1 MAKKDRYRERIVY
14 ISGGSSGIGLACG
27 KLFASLGADVFI
39 FARRVEALQEAA
51 RGIEACGTHP
61 GQRVWWASLD
71 VTDHDLVASSLSRI
85 TAEFGPP
92 HVVIANAGLAYPD
105 HFDRIPFAM
114 FDQTIKTNLYGMWN
128 VLSALIPSMKASG
141 GHIVN
146 VSSIAGFLGVF
157 GYTAYSAS
165 KFAVIGLSE
174 SLRSEMK
181 PHGIHVSVLCPPDTD
196 TPGFAR
202 ENLTKPFETKAL
214 GESAGLMSPDEVAR
228 AMLRGMEQGR
238 FLIVPGMEGKF
249 ILAAKRLLP
258 GAVNTVMDRIV
269 ARASRSAGGR

>member
-1 MAKKDRYRERIVY
+1 MAKKDRYRERTVY

-39 FARRVEALQEAA
+39 FARGVEALQEATL
-51 RGIEACGTHP
+51 GIEGCRTHP
-61 GQRVWWASLD
+61 GQRVSWASLD
-71 VTDHDLVASSLSRI
+71 VTDHDLVASSLSGAV
-85 TAEFGPP
+85 AEFGPP
-92 HVVIANAGLAYPD
+92 HIVIANAGIAYPD
-105 HFDRIPFAM
+105 YFEKIPFAM
-114 FDQTIKTNLYGMWN
+114 FDKTIRTNLYGMWN

-196 TPGFAR
+196 TPCFAR
-202 ENLTKPFETKAL
+202 ENLTKPSETKAL

-228 AMLRGMEQGR
+228 AMLRGMERGR
-238 FLIVPGMEGKF
+238 FLILPGMEGKC

-258 GAVNTVMDRIV
+258 GVVNAAMDRIV
-269 ARASRSAGGR
+269 ARARRAAGGR

>member
-1 MAKKDRYRERIVY
+1 MAKKDTYRERTVY
-14 ISGGSSGIGLACG
+14 ISGGSSGIGLACA

-51 RGIEACGTHP
+51 ALIEACRTHP
-61 GQRVWWASLD
+61 GQRVAWTSLD
-71 VTDHDLVASSLSRI
+71 VTDHDQVLSSLSRAI
-85 TAEFGPP
+85 AEFGPP
-92 HVVIANAGLAYPD
+92 HVVIASAGLAYPD
-105 HFDRIPFAM
+105 YFDRIPFAM
-114 FDQTIKTNLYGMWN
+114 FDQTVRTNLYGMWN
-128 VLSALIPSMKASG
+128 VLRALIPSMKASG

-174 SLRSEMK
+174 ALRSEMK

-202 ENLTKPFETKAL
+202 ENLTKPLETKAL
-214 GESAGLMSPDEVAR
+214 GESAGLMSPDDVAR
-228 AMLRGMEQGR
+228 AMLRGMERGR
-238 FLIVPGMEGKF
+238 FLILPGMEGRF

-258 GAVNTVMDRIV
+258 GVVNALMDRIV
-269 ARASRSAGGR
+269 ARARRAAGGR